1 MDNKNSIEQLYAYV
15 KDCYD
20 GEIRCRVFED
30 RVVVA
35 TSIFLE
41 GYDESVCNAFCF
53 STDGRVIINDGGSV
67 ADYREVTYADDK
79 FDTDEIKKIM
89 ADYDLEFDGKHFTAV
104 CDFDAACLKTAVRRF
119 LAAIDLLS
127 KSPA

>member
-35 TSIFLE
+35 TTIFLE
-41 GYDESVCNAFCF
+41 GYDESVCTALRSRSFL
-53 STDGRVIINDGGSV
+53 SMIIVCKSGS
-67 ADYREVTYADDK
+67 
-79 FDTDEIKKIM
+79 
-89 ADYDLEFDGKHFTAV
+89 
-104 CDFDAACLKTAVRRF
+104 
-119 LAAIDLLS
+119 S
-127 KSPA
+127 KPVWYL

>member
-35 TSIFLE
+35 TTIFLE

-53 STDGRVIINDGGSV
+53 SPDGRVIINDGGSV
-67 ADYREVTYADDK
+67 ADYREVIYADDK
-79 FDTDEIKKIM
+79 FDTDEIKKLWRITTSNS
-89 ADYDLEFDGKHFTAV
+89 TAN
-104 CDFDAACLKTAVRRF
+104 TSPPS
-119 LAAIDLLS
+119 AILTP
-127 KSPA
+127 PA

>member
-1 MDNKNSIEQLYAYV
+1 MDNKNSIKQLYSCV

-35 TSIFLE
+35 TTIFLE
-41 GYDESVCNAFCF
+41 GYDESVCNAFYF
-53 STDGRVIINDGGSV
+53 SPDGRVIINDGGSV

-79 FDTDEIKKIM
+79 FDSDEIKKIM
-89 ADYDLEFDGKHFTAV
+89 ADNDLEFDGKHFTAV
-104 CDFDAACLKTAVRRF
+104 CDFDASSLKAAVRRF

-127 KSPA
+127 KSPV

>member
-1 MDNKNSIEQLYAYV
+1 M
-15 KDCYD
+15 
-20 GEIRCRVFED
+20 
-30 RVVVA
+30 
-35 TSIFLE
+35 
-41 GYDESVCNAFCF
+41 
-53 STDGRVIINDGGSV
+53 IINDGGSV
-67 ADYREVTYADDK
+67 ADYREVIYADDK

-104 CDFDAACLKTAVRRF
+104 CDFDASSLKAAVRRF